1 MTDRSTPTAP
11 APVTNLVG
19 GAKIRNFSW
28 RRLLLLAGPVVL
40 VAVGGTYYLLTG
52 RIISTDDAY
61 IKSRVLSVT
70 ATVAGQVT
78 KVPVVDNQQVKK
90 GDVLVVIDQAP
101 YQLKLAAAE
110 AELGRVVQDTDAL
123 RATVRARQQDLAQA
137 NANLIYAQR
146 EFNREKPLVAN
157 GAVARSLND
166 QAERDLSMSQ
176 AKVAGLEQQI
186 RSDLAQLSGSLDTP
200 TEHLPTY
207 LSALSARDTAAYNL
221 DHATIVA
228 AADGRLGAVTVRAGE
243 YVAPGQALFP
253 EILSNDTWIEANLRE
268 TDLTYVREGQ
278 PATFSIDAYPDREFH
293 AHVQSF
299 SPATGSELSV
309 LPAENA
315 TGNWVKIVQRLPVKL
330 VPDRRDG
337 DPELRAGLSV
347 SVDIDTGVYHHMPE
361 FLRSLLGMGAAPAK

>member
-137 NANLIYAQR
+137 NANLI
-146 EFNREKPLVAN
+146 
-157 GAVARSLND
+157 
-166 QAERDLSMSQ
+166 
-176 AKVAGLEQQI
+176 
-186 RSDLAQLSGSLDTP
+186 
-200 TEHLPTY
+200 
-207 LSALSARDTAAYNL
+207 
-221 DHATIVA
+221 
-228 AADGRLGAVTVRAGE
+228 
-243 YVAPGQALFP
+243 
-253 EILSNDTWIEANLRE
+253 
-268 TDLTYVREGQ
+268 
-278 PATFSIDAYPDREFH
+278 
-293 AHVQSF
+293 
-299 SPATGSELSV
+299 
-309 LPAENA
+309 
-315 TGNWVKIVQRLPVKL
+315 
-330 VPDRRDG
+330 
-337 DPELRAGLSV
+337 
-347 SVDIDTGVYHHMPE
+347 
-361 FLRSLLGMGAAPAK
+361 